1 MSEYKKQ
8 LKQHQTEVEQLKKQ
22 LPALDAA
29 AKEAIERFEMS
40 RINRAQYP
48 YEPINARNNVK
59 SKIEGHIAEIKRLQV
74 LIEWEDGVQFA
85 TENIKTA
92 QKESRQAQAELR
104 KLQDKRAKVLSK
116 LERLEKDRKD
126 QIEKAQFAE
135 QQAAA
140 EYASALSDGD
150 DAAEKRAE
158 KALKIASEEVTQ
170 ATRGKRGVATVV
182 SALTIEVE
190 KLDEAI
196 AKTNRLLTDLH
207 NDQLR
212 AARFLLADRLD
223 RTAQEFANVA
233 AQLHATRK
241 ALGWHSS
248 LHDLYVPL
256 QAPTGPKYICERT
269 VSNKASGITAEQIL
283 AA

>member
-22 LPALDAA
+22 LPALAAA
-29 AKEAIERFEMS
+29 AKEAIARFEMS
-40 RINRAQYP
+40 RLNRAQYP
-48 YEPINARNNVK
+48 HETTSAHNNMK

-92 QKESRQAQAELR
+92 QKDSRQAQAELR

-140 EYASALSDGD
+140 EYASALSNGD

-158 KALKIASEEVTQ
+158 KALKIASEEVALT
-170 ATRGKRGVATVV
+170 TRGKRGAATVV
-182 SALTIEVE
+182 SALTVEIE
-190 KLDEAI
+190 KLDEAV
-196 AKTNRLLTDLH
+196 AETTQLLTNLH
-207 NDQLR
+207 KDQLR

-223 RTAQEFANVA
+223 KTAQELVNVA

-241 ALGWHSS
+241 ALGWNSS

-256 QAPTGPKYICERT
+256 QAPIGPKFISERT
-269 VSNKASGITAEQIL
+269 VSDKASGIAVEQIL

>member
-8 LKQHQTEVEQLKKQ
+8 LKRHQTEVEQLKKQ
-22 LPALDAA
+22 LPALAAA
-29 AKEAIERFEMS
+29 AKESIARFEMS
-40 RINRAQYP
+40 RLNRAQYP
-48 YEPINARNNVK
+48 HETTSAHNNMK

-85 TENIKTA
+85 TENIKKA
-92 QKESRQAQAELR
+92 QKDSGQAQAELR

-116 LERLEKDRKD
+116 LERLENDKRN
-126 QIEKAQFAE
+126 QIEKAQSAE
-135 QQAAA
+135 QRAAA
-140 EYASALSDGD
+140 AYASALSDGD
-150 DAAEKRAE
+150 EAAEQRAE
-158 KALKIASEEVTQ
+158 KALKLASEEVTQ

-196 AKTNRLLTDLH
+196 AKTNRLLADLH

-223 RTAQEFANVA
+223 KTAQELVNVA

-241 ALGWHSS
+241 ALGWNSS

-256 QAPTGPKYICERT
+256 QAPIGPKFISERT
-269 VSNKASGITAEQIL
+269 VSDKASGIAVEQIL